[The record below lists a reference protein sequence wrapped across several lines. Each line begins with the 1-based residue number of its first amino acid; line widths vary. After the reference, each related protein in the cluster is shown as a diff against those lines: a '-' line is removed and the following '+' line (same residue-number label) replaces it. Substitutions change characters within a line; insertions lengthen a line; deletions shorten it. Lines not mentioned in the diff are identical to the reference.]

1 MDDLKLYANN
11 ENRLDSPV
19 QRVRIFSDD
28 IGMEFWIDKCATLVL
43 KRGKITK
50 FNGISLPDGKV
61 MKGLIEGAGY
71 KYLGIIQ
78 ADQTRYTEMKTKVK
92 TEHLRRVCRVLE
104 TKLNCGNIIEGINI
118 WAVSL
123 LRYSAAFID

>member
-11 ENRLDSPV
+11 EKGLDSPV
-19 QRVRIFSDD
+19 QTVRIFSDD

-61 MKGLIEGAGY
+61 MKGLTEGAGY

-78 ADQTRYTEMKTKVK
+78 AQTRYTEMKTKVK
-92 TEHLRRVCRVLE
+92 TEYLRRACKVLE

>member
-11 ENRLDSPV
+11 EKGLDSPV
-19 QRVRIFSDD
+19 QTVRIFSDD

-78 ADQTRYTEMKTKVK
+78 AQTRYTEMKTKVK
-92 TEHLRRVCRVLE
+92 TEYLRRACKVLE